1 MGQQIRHWILI
12 LICGSILWCGWI
24 HQAEANGEL
33 NQPQVLHILE
43 RLGHGMT
50 SEQMQQ
56 VNTKGIEAY
65 IQSQLNPQ
73 VIPETPIVNDY
84 LNRLD
89 STYRK
94 PLELR
99 QKIAENQKKLRESNL
114 TIAQKK
120 TIQQQNTKLNT
131 NARQKVIDARLARA
145 IYSSRQLQEVMVD
158 FWFNHFNVFAG
169 KRYINFWLSD
179 YENEIRANALGNFRD
194 LLGATANN
202 PAMLLYLD
210 NDLNTAPN
218 SPGAKGPFKGLNENY
233 ARELMELHTLGVDG
247 GYTQDDIVSLAR
259 IFTGWGVDFQGK
271 RGSENGF
278 FFNNNRHDQN
288 EKIFLGHKITAN
300 GIEEG
305 IQALDILA
313 THPATAHF
321 ISYKLAQYFVAD
333 QPPSSLVD
341 LLAEKFLDS
350 NGNIKVVLDTLI
362 HSQEFN
368 NPEYYHQK
376 FKTPY
381 QYVVFLVRTA
391 EIQNPNFKRIQGML
405 SQLSMPMY
413 MCTPPTGY
421 KNTQAAW
428 LNPQAMLQRI
438 GLATAIANGALN
450 RDYPIQYQKLEDNF
464 GNLLP
469 RTKEIIAK
477 SPPQL
482 RSALILGSPEAMY
495 R

>member
-1 MGQQIRHWILI
+1 MGQKIKYWILI
-12 LICGSILWCGWI
+12 LIWGSIVWCGWV
-24 HQAEANGEL
+24 HQAEANSEL
-33 NQPQVLHILE
+33 NQPQVMHILE
-43 RLGHGMT
+43 RVSYGVT
-50 SEQMQQ
+50 SKQMQQ
-56 VNTKGIEAY
+56 VNTSGIEAY

-73 VIPETPIVNDY
+73 AIPETPIVNDY
-84 LNRLD
+84 LNQLD
-89 STYRK
+89 STHRK

-99 QKIAENQKKLRESNL
+99 HKIAENQKKLRKSKL
-114 TIAQKK
+114 TVAQKK
-120 TIQQQNTKLNT
+120 KIQQQNTKLNT

-169 KRYINFWLSD
+169 KRYINFWLKD
-179 YENEIRANALGNFRD
+179 YENEIRENALGNFRD
-194 LLGATANN
+194 LLGATAKN

-218 SPGAKGPFKGLNENY
+218 SAGAKGPFKGLNENY

-259 IFTGWGVDFQGK
+259 IFTGWGVDVQGQK
-271 RGSENGF
+271 GAENGF
-278 FFNNNRHDQN
+278 FFNLDRHDQS

-305 IQALDILA
+305 KQALDILA

-341 LLAEKFLDS
+341 LLAQKFLAS

-391 EIQNPNFKRIQGML
+391 GIQNPNFKRIQGML

-438 GLATAIANGALN
+438 GLAMAIANGALN

-464 GNLLP
+464 GNLSR
-469 RTKEIIAK
+469 RTKDIIAK
-477 SPPQL
+477 SPPRL